1 MACNLSAGFTIDCG
15 RVVGGLKSVFISQA
29 AALDLVSVDAFSI
42 TSDLV
47 DTITATCFYE
57 FELKRELSSLT
68 VTQNHDAASGTTM
81 VEQSLSCVFLGQSAT
96 EYANLAD
103 IAYGHRTV
111 IVQTD
116 NNVLYLLG
124 AENGMEVTSFTNE
137 TGTAYGDFVG
147 YRLEMTGR
155 EKINY
160 FATPLAGWP
169 TSGDA
174 SIITGT
180 TGATICT

>member
-1 MACNLSAGFTIDCG
+1 MACELSGGFSIDCG
-15 RVVGGLKSVFISQA
+15 RVVGGLKSVFISKA
-29 AALDLVSVDAFSI
+29 KAIDLPSLFAFTVTADLV
-42 TSDLV
+42 TE
-47 DTITATCFYE
+47 ITATCFYE

-81 VEQSLSCVFLGQSAT
+81 VEQSLTCVFLGQDAV
-96 EYANLAD
+96 EYASLAD
-103 IAYGHRTV
+103 VAYGHRTV

-124 AENGMEVTSFTNE
+124 AENGMEVTTFTNE
-137 TGTAYGDFVG
+137 TGTAYGDFAG

-160 FATPLAGWP
+160 FASPLAGYP
-169 TSGDA
+169 ATGDA